1 MTDKELRRLR
11 RQDLLQLLVEQS
23 KEAARLQTESDE
35 KSEELARLNESCERL
50 KGKLDEKDT
59 QLERLKEKLN
69 EKDVLLEKL
78 KEKLNEKDALLE
90 KLKGR
95 LDEKDASIGELEK
108 YKKELASLQKRLEAL
123 QSDRWE
129 KLNSDGMVAE
139 IIAKHLKA
147 ELFEPEQSE
156 GIESDGR
163 DVHEREQRE
172 EA

>member
-23 KEAARLQTESDE
+23 REAARLQSESDE
-35 KSEELARLNESCERL
+35 KSGELKQLNESYERL
-50 KGKLDEKDT
+50 KNKLDEKDI
-59 QLERLKEKLN
+59 QLER
-69 EKDVLLEKL
+69 L

-90 KLKGR
+90 KLKERLNEKDALLEKLKRR
-95 LDEKDASIGELEK
+95 LDEKDASIGELEEQL
-108 YKKELASLQKRLEAL
+108 ELLR
-123 QSDRWE
+123 SDRWE
-129 KLNSDGMVAE
+129 KLDSDGMVTDM
-139 IIAKHLKA
+139 IARHLKA
-147 ELFEPEQSE
+147 ALFEPEKSE

>member
-35 KSEELARLNESCERL
+35 KSEELARLNESFERL

-108 YKKELASLQKRLEAL
+108 RLEAL

>member
-1 MTDKELRRLR
+1 MA
-11 RQDLLQLLVEQS
+11 V
-23 KEAARLQTESDE
+23 
-35 KSEELARLNESCERL
+35 
-50 KGKLDEKDT
+50 
-59 QLERLKEKLN
+59 
-69 EKDVLLEKL
+69 VLLDQQRKNSVSLKLSKKRKL
-78 KEKLNEKDALLE
+78 KERLNEKDALLE

-95 LDEKDASIGELEK
+95 LDEKDALIGDLE
-108 YKKELASLQKRLEAL
+108 KRLEVL

-129 KLNSDGMVAE
+129 KLDSDGMVTD

-147 ELFEPEQSE
+147 ALFEPEKSE

>member
-95 LDEKDASIGELEK
+95 LDVKDASIGELE
-108 YKKELASLQKRLEAL
+108 KRLEAL

-156 GIESDGR
+156 EIESDGR

>member
-1 MTDKELRRLR
+1 MTEKDLRRLR

-23 KEAARLQTESDE
+23 KEAARLQAESE
-35 KSEELARLNESCERL
+35 GKSEELAQLNESCERL
-50 KGKLDEKDT
+50 KGKLDEKDV

-69 EKDVLLEKL
+69 EKDAVLEKL
-78 KEKLNEKDALLE
+78 KERLNEKDALLE

-95 LDEKDASIGELEK
+95 LDEKDALIGDLE
-108 YKKELASLQKRLEAL
+108 KRLEVL

-129 KLNSDGMVAE
+129 KLDSDGMVTD

-147 ELFEPEQSE
+147 ALFEPEKSE

>member
-1 MTDKELRRLR
+1 MTEKELRRLR

-23 KEAARLQTESDE
+23 REAARLQAESDG
-35 KSEELARLNESCERL
+35 KSEELAQLDESYERL
-50 KGKLDEKDT
+50 KEKLNEKDD

-69 EKDVLLEKL
+69 EKDSQLEKL

-95 LDEKDASIGELEK
+95 LDEKDALIERQE
-108 YKKELASLQKRLEAL
+108 KRLEVL

-129 KLNSDGMVAE
+129 RLDSGGTVTDM
-139 IIAKHLKA
+139 IARHLKA
-147 ELFEPEQSE
+147 ALFEPEKAE

>member
-23 KEAARLQTESDE
+23 REAARLQTESDE
-35 KSEELARLNESCERL
+35 KSEELTQLTESCERL
-50 KGKLDEKDT
+50 KGKLDEKDE
-59 QLERLKEKLN
+59 QLER
-69 EKDVLLEKL
+69 L

-90 KLKGR
+90 KLKNRLNEKDDLLKKLQGR
-95 LDEKDASIGELEK
+95 LDEKDMSIGELEK
-108 YKKELASLQKRLEAL
+108 QLEAL

-129 KLNSDGMVAE
+129 QLDSDGAVAA
-139 IIAKHLKA
+139 IIAKHLKTA
-147 ELFEPEQSE
+147 LFKPEQSE

>member
-11 RQDLLQLLVEQS
+11 RQDLLQLLVEQGR
-23 KEAARLQTESDE
+23 EAARLQTESDE
-35 KSEELARLNESCERL
+35 KSEELARLNESDERL
-50 KGKLDEKDT
+50 KAKLDDKDA

-69 EKDVLLEKL
+69 EKDALLVKL
-78 KEKLNEKDALLE
+78 KGRMNEKDALLE

-95 LDEKDASIGELEK
+95 LDEKDASIKELE
-108 YKKELASLQKRLEAL
+108 KRLEAL

-129 KLNSDGMVAE
+129 KLDSDGTVTDM
-139 IIAKHLKA
+139 ITKHLKA
-147 ELFEPEQSE
+147 ALFEPEQSE

>member
-23 KEAARLQTESDE
+23 KKAARLQTESDE

-108 YKKELASLQKRLEAL
+108 RLEAL

>member
-11 RQDLLQLLVEQS
+11 RRDLLQLLVEQS
-23 KEAARLQTESDE
+23 RETARLQTESDE
-35 KSEELARLNESCERL
+35 KSEELAQLNENFERL
-50 KGKLDEKDT
+50 KGKLDDKDI

-69 EKDVLLEKL
+69 EKDAFLEKL
-78 KEKLNEKDALLE
+78 KGRLNEKDALLE

-95 LDEKDASIGELEK
+95 LDEKDSSIEALEK
-108 YKKELASLQKRLEAL
+108 RLKVL

-129 KLNSDGMVAE
+129 KLDSDGMVTD

-147 ELFEPEQSE
+147 ALSEPEKSE
-156 GIESDGR
+156 GIEADGK